1 MSEHAAASGAETVS
15 AVGAAATTAR
25 YDIADYDEFGLLEF
39 NAEHAGLPW
48 EGAPPARRHTID
60 LGDGHSISAIVWG
73 TVGSPAQ
80 PGVDAPAPDL
90 VFLHGHGQNAHTWD
104 TVLLG
109 LGRPAVAIDL
119 PGHGHSD
126 WRADKDY
133 SLPRNA
139 DAVAA
144 VLRELAT
151 TPAFIVGM
159 SMGGMTTMALA
170 ARHPDLIRGAVIV
183 DITPG
188 SPPRLATLTAAQ
200 RGAEA
205 LTAGAETFDSFEAM
219 VDAAAAAAPDRTWD
233 SLARGVA
240 HNAKQADDGTWIW
253 RYDRARRRPA
263 PPADAQ
269 TGAPESP
276 SAAPMQQLWDDLSA
290 STAPMTLVRGG
301 ASMFTHDDDVEEFVR
316 RKPGTPVHVVDGSGH
331 SVQSDRPR
339 ELVEIIR
346 AALG

>member
-1 MSEHAAASGAETVS
+1 MSERA
-15 AVGAAATTAR
+15 AR
-25 YDIADYDEFGLLEF
+25 YDIAHYDEFGLLEY
-39 NAEHAGLPW
+39 NADHAGLPW
-48 EGAPPARRHTID
+48 AGAPPARRLAVD
-60 LGDGHSISAIVWG
+60 VGDGHSVSAIVWG
-73 TVGSPAQ
+73 TVGSAAI

-139 DAVAA
+139 DAVAT
-144 VLRELAT
+144 VLRAHAT

-159 SMGGMTTMALA
+159 SMGGLTTMALA
-170 ARHPDLIRGAVIV
+170 ARHPDLVRGAVII

-188 SPPRLATLTAAQ
+188 SPPRLGQLTAAQ

-205 LTAGAETFDSFEAM
+205 LTAGAVTFDSFEAM

-253 RYDRARRRPA
+253 RYDRARRRP
-263 PPADAQ
+263 PV
-269 TGAPESP
+269 PESDSEATGSDAAGPTNVAP
-276 SAAPMQQLWDDLSA
+276 SAPSAQPMAQLWDDLSA
-290 STAPMTLVRGG
+290 SAAPMTLVRGG

-316 RKPGTPVHVVDGSGH
+316 RKPGTPVHVVEGSGH

-339 ELVEIIR
+339 ELIEIIR
-346 AALG
+346 AAMG

>member
-1 MSEHAAASGAETVS
+1 MGREMSEDTAAPEGGARGS
-15 AVGAAATTAR
+15 R
-25 YDIADYDEFGLLEF
+25 YDIADYDEFGLLEY
-39 NAEHAGLPW
+39 NADHAGLPW
-48 EGAPPARRHTID
+48 EGAPPARRHTTD
-60 LGDGHSISAIVWG
+60 LGDGHTISAIVWG
-73 TVGSPAQ
+73 TVGSDAM
-80 PGVDAPAPDL
+80 PGIDAPAPDL

-109 LGRPAVAIDL
+109 LGLPAVAIDL

-126 WRADKDY
+126 WREDKDY
-133 SLPRNA
+133 SLPRGA

-159 SMGGMTTMALA
+159 SMGGLTTMALA

-188 SPPRLATLTAAQ
+188 SPPRLGKLTAAQ

-205 LTAGAETFDSFEAM
+205 LTAGAETFVSFEAM
-219 VDAAAAAAPDRTWD
+219 VDAAAAAAPGRTWD

-240 HNAKQADDGTWIW
+240 HNAKQTAEGTWIW
-253 RYDRARRRPA
+253 RYDRARRRPVPPSDKGA
-263 PPADAQ
+263 ATTQPAGPPAM
-269 TGAPESP
+269 T
-276 SAAPMQQLWDDLSA
+276 QLWDDLSS

-301 ASMFTHDDDVEEFVR
+301 ASLFTHDDDVEEFVR

-346 AALG
+346 AALR